1 MSHNIIQDIQ
11 DILWNIYDIFF
22 FKYYLHKRS
31 LKYD

>member
-22 FKYYLHKRS
+22 KILFT
-31 LKYD
+31 LKVT